1 MRELAPEPSWATWCG
16 FVLMCVGMFMA
27 ILDIQVVATSLPAI
41 QDALA
46 ISRDAMSWIQT
57 AYLIAEI
64 IAIPLTGWLTRVLT
78 LRWLFVIAISLFTLA
93 SIGCAFSGNF
103 PTLVSFRVLQGFAGG
118 ALIPAVFSA
127 VFLLFPVRLHPIA
140 TTMAG
145 IMAVLAP
152 TVGPVV
158 GGWITETWSWHWLF
172 LINVA
177 PGVIA
182 ATATPFLLPDERPR
196 FADLATLD
204 GYSLALLAVSL
215 ASLEIGL
222 KEAPHA
228 GWLSPLC
235 SLLFLSSAAAATAFA
250 FRTRKARHPVVELST
265 LKNRSFAIGCAL
277 SFCLGVGLFGSV
289 YLMPVF
295 LAYVRG
301 HDAFEI
307 GTIMLVT
314 GVAQLVTA
322 PIAGTME
329 SRFDPR
335 LLSAAGFGLFALGLG
350 CSAFQSRVADFDEML
365 WPQVLRGVAI
375 MFCLLPPTRLALGA
389 LTEAE
394 VPDASGL
401 FNLMRNLGG
410 AIGIALIDTILY
422 GRTGGHAEALRDR
435 LIAGDITAA
444 QAIGLDLN
452 LFTHRPAGVSDAT
465 VEAYLRPM
473 VEKAAFALSTNEAWA
488 LLACAAL
495 LGLLLV
501 PFAGRP
507 PRSANETA
515 AQPANRLRYSDGDT
529 PRWRIKARRIR
540 SSSPNPARFATSTT
554 PPISRLSSNSR
565 AVSTRNASTPLA
577 GVIPVRLA

>member
-1 MRELAPEPSWATWCG
+1 MNERVSQAIEATAGTWFG
-16 FVLMCVGMFMA
+16 FILMCLGMFMA

-46 ISRDAMSWIQT
+46 ISQDVMSWIQT

-64 IAIPLTGWLTRVLT
+64 IAIPLTGWFTRVLT
-78 LRWLFVIAISLFTLA
+78 LRWLFVAAITLFTLA
-93 SIGCAFSGNF
+93 SIGCAFSSSF
-103 PTLVSFRVLQGFAGG
+103 AMLVSLRVVQGFAGG
-118 ALIPAVFSA
+118 VLIPAVFSA
-127 VFLLFPVRLHPIA
+127 VFLLFPIRLHPMA

-158 GGWITETWSWHWLF
+158 GGWITETYSWHWLF
-172 LINVA
+172 LINVV
-177 PGVIA
+177 PGIIA
-182 ATATPFLLPDERPR
+182 ATATPFLLRRDPPH
-196 FADLATLD
+196 FSDLATLD
-204 GYSLALLAVSL
+204 GYSLALLVISL
-215 ASLEIGL
+215 ASLEIAL
-222 KEAPHA
+222 KQAPQY

-235 SLLFLSSAAAATAFA
+235 AILFLLSAAAAAGFA
-250 FRTRKARHPVVELST
+250 SRTLKAVYPVVELTT
-265 LKNRSFAIGCAL
+265 LGTRSFAIGCAL

-295 LAYVRG
+295 LAYVR
-301 HDAFEI
+301 HHNAFEI

-314 GVAQLVTA
+314 GVFQLATA
-322 PIAGTME
+322 PIAGMME

-335 LLSAAGFGLFALGLG
+335 WLSAAGFGLFAVGLA
-350 CSAFQSRVADFDEML
+350 CSAFQSRVADFDEMF

-375 MFCLLPPTRLALGA
+375 MFCLLPPTRLALGS
-389 LTEAE
+389 LTAAQ

-435 LIAGDITAA
+435 LIAGDVTAA
-444 QAIGLDLN
+444 RAIGLDLH
-452 LFTHRPAGVSDAT
+452 LFTHRPPDVSDAT

-473 VEKAAFALSTNEAWA
+473 VESAAFALSANEAWT

-501 PFAGRP
+501 PFAGP
-507 PRSANETA
+507 PPQILKTGAE
-515 AQPANRLRYSDGDT
+515 QQ
-529 PRWRIKARRIR
+529 
-540 SSSPNPARFATSTT
+540 
-554 PPISRLSSNSR
+554 
-565 AVSTRNASTPLA
+565 
-577 GVIPVRLA
+577 

>member
-1 MRELAPEPSWATWCG
+1 MTERMIAPVGAEFTTWLG
-16 FVLMCVGMFMA
+16 FVLMCLGMFMA

-41 QDALA
+41 QSAIG

-64 IAIPLTGWLTRVLT
+64 IAIPLTGWLTRMLT

-93 SIGCAFSGNF
+93 SIGCAFSGDF
-103 PTLVSFRVLQGFAGG
+103 AVLISFRVLQGFAGG
-118 ALIPAVFSA
+118 TLIPAVFSA
-127 VFLLFPVRLHPIA
+127 VFLLFPIRLHPIA

-152 TVGPVV
+152 TIGPVV
-158 GGWITETWSWHWLF
+158 GGWITESWSWHWLF
-172 LINVA
+172 LINVV

-182 ATATPFLLPDERPR
+182 AAAIPLLLRGERPR
-196 FADLATLD
+196 FSELATVD
-204 GYSLALLAVSL
+204 GISLALLAVAL

-222 KEAPHA
+222 KQAPQN
-228 GWLSPLC
+228 GWLSYP
-235 SLLFLSSAAAATAFA
+235 SNALFLASAAAATIFVL
-250 FRTRKARHPVVELST
+250 RTLKAARPLIELST
-265 LKNRSFAIGCAL
+265 LTDGSFAIGCGL
-277 SFCLGVGLFGSV
+277 SFCLGVGLYGSV

-295 LAYVRG
+295 LAYVRR

-314 GVAQLVTA
+314 GTAQLMTA
-322 PIAGTME
+322 PIAGALE
-329 SRFDPR
+329 SRCDPR
-335 LLSAAGFGLFALGLG
+335 WLSAMGFTLFALGLG
-350 CSAFQSRVADFDEML
+350 CSALQSRIADFDEMF

-389 LTEAE
+389 LAEAK

-444 QAIGLDLN
+444 QAIGLDLQ
-452 LFTHRPAGVSDAT
+452 LFLHRPADASDAT
-465 VEAYLRPM
+465 VEAYLRPL

-488 LLACAAL
+488 LLAAAAL
-495 LGLLLV
+495 LGLLLI
-501 PFAGRP
+501 PFAP
-507 PRSANETA
+507 PQRAAPGAGGDCDSAT
-515 AQPANRLRYSDGDT
+515 
-529 PRWRIKARRIR
+529 K
-540 SSSPNPARFATSTT
+540 
-554 PPISRLSSNSR
+554 
-565 AVSTRNASTPLA
+565 
-577 GVIPVRLA
+577 

>member
-1 MRELAPEPSWATWCG
+1 MSVRVAETNQVRIATWLG
-16 FVLMCVGMFMA
+16 FVLMCLGMFMA

-57 AYLIAEI
+57 AYLIAET
-64 IAIPLTGWLTRVLT
+64 IAIPLTGWLTRMLT
-78 LRWLFVIAISLFTLA
+78 LRWLFVVAISLFTLA
-93 SIGCAFSGNF
+93 SIGCAFSGSF
-103 PTLVSFRVLQGFAGG
+103 MTLVSFRVLQGCAGG
-118 ALIPAVFSA
+118 TLIPAVFSA
-127 VFLLFPVRLHPIA
+127 VFLLFPIRLHPIA

-152 TVGPVV
+152 TIGPVV

-172 LINVA
+172 LINVV

-182 ATATPFLLPDERPR
+182 AAATPFLLPNEEPR
-196 FADLATLD
+196 FANLATLD
-204 GYSLALLAVSL
+204 GYSLALMAIAI
-215 ASLEIGL
+215 ASLEIAL
-222 KEAPHA
+222 KEAPQY
-228 GWLSPLC
+228 GWLSPVC
-235 SLLFLSSAAAATAFA
+235 AALFLLSVAAATLFA
-250 FRTRKARHPVVELST
+250 IRTLKAPHPVVELST
-265 LKNRSFAIGCAL
+265 LKTVPFAIGCIL

-295 LAYVRG
+295 LAYVRN

-307 GTIMLVT
+307 GTVMLVT

-322 PIAGTME
+322 PIAGAME

-335 LLSAAGFGLFALGLG
+335 WLSAAGFGLFALGLG
-350 CSAFQSRVADFDEML
+350 CSAFQSRVADFDEMF

-389 LTEAE
+389 LAEAQ

-422 GRTGGHAEALRDR
+422 GRSGGHAAVLRDR

-444 QAIGLDLN
+444 QAIGLDLK
-452 LFTHRPAGVSDAT
+452 LFTHRPPDVSDAT

-488 LLACAAL
+488 LLAVAAL
-495 LGLLLV
+495 FGLLLV
-501 PFAGRP
+501 PFAGP
-507 PRSANETA
+507 PP
-515 AQPANRLRYSDGDT
+515 Q
-529 PRWRIKARRIR
+529 
-540 SSSPNPARFATSTT
+540 
-554 PPISRLSSNSR
+554 R
-565 AVSTRNASTPLA
+565 AEAEASEH
-577 GVIPVRLA
+577 

>member
-1 MRELAPEPSWATWCG
+1 MIDHIPDPGEASVRTWLG
-16 FVLMCVGMFMA
+16 FLLMCLGMFMA

-41 QDALA
+41 QHALA

-64 IAIPLTGWLTRVLT
+64 TAIPLTGLLTRVLT
-78 LRWLFVIAISLFTLA
+78 LRWLFVSAISLFTLA
-93 SIGCAFSGNF
+93 SIGCAFSGDF
-103 PTLVSFRVLQGFAGG
+103 AILVSFRVLQGFAGG
-118 ALIPAVFSA
+118 TLIPAVFSA
-127 VFLLFPVRLHPIA
+127 VFLLFPVRLHPVA
-140 TTMAG
+140 TTLAG

-152 TVGPVV
+152 TIGPVV

-172 LINVA
+172 LINFA

-182 ATATPFLLPDERPR
+182 AAATPFLLPREKLR

-204 GYSLALLAVSL
+204 RASLTLMAIAL

-222 KEAPHA
+222 KQAPQD

-235 SLLFLSSAAAATAFA
+235 LALFVLSAAAAIAFSL
-250 FRTRKARHPVVELST
+250 RTLKVLHPVVDLKT
-265 LKNRSFAIGCAL
+265 LRAAPFAIGCAL

-295 LAYVRG
+295 LAYVRR

-314 GVAQLVTA
+314 GIAQLAAA
-322 PIAGTME
+322 PIAGYME
-329 SRFDPR
+329 SRYDPR
-335 LLSAAGFGLFALGLG
+335 YLSAAGFALFALGLG
-350 CSAFQSRVADFDEML
+350 WSASQSRVADFNEMF

-375 MFCLLPPTRLALGA
+375 MFCLLPPTRLALGT
-389 LTEAE
+389 LTAIQ

-422 GRTGGHAEALRDR
+422 GRTGGHADALRDR

-444 QAIGLDLN
+444 QAIGLDVQ
-452 LFTHRPAGVSDAT
+452 LFTHRPPDVSDAT
-465 VEAYLRPM
+465 IEAYVRPM
-473 VEKAAFALSTNEAWA
+473 VEKAAFALSTNEAWT
-488 LLACAAL
+488 LLACVAL
-495 LGLLLV
+495 IGLLLV

-507 PRSANETA
+507 P
-515 AQPANRLRYSDGDT
+515 QPARTD
-529 PRWRIKARRIR
+529 
-540 SSSPNPARFATSTT
+540 
-554 PPISRLSSNSR
+554 SR
-565 AVSTRNASTPLA
+565 
-577 GVIPVRLA
+577 

>member
-1 MRELAPEPSWATWCG
+1 MSERLTEATKASAATWIG
-16 FVLMCVGMFMA
+16 FALMCLGMFMA
-27 ILDIQVVATSLPAI
+27 ILDIQVVATSMPTI
-41 QDALA
+41 QHALA
-46 ISRDAMSWIQT
+46 ISPDAISWIQT

-78 LRWLFVIAISLFTLA
+78 LRWLFVGAIGLFTLA
-93 SIGCAFSGNF
+93 SIGCAFSGSF
-103 PTLVSFRVLQGFAGG
+103 ATLIGFRVIQGFAGG
-118 ALIPAVFSA
+118 TLIPAVFSA
-127 VFLLFPVRLHPIA
+127 VFLLFPVRLHPVA

-172 LINVA
+172 LINVL
-177 PGVIA
+177 PGILA
-182 ATATPFLLPDERPR
+182 ASVTPWLLPREKTSW
-196 FADLATLD
+196 ADLVTLD
-204 GYSLALLAVSL
+204 GFSLVLMALAL
-215 ASLEIGL
+215 ASLEIAL
-222 KEAPHA
+222 KQAPQY
-228 GWLSPLC
+228 GWLSSLC
-235 SLLFLSSAAAATAFA
+235 CALFLLSAAAATSFG
-250 FRTRKARHPVVELST
+250 FRTLRAAHPVVELST
-265 LKNRSFAIGCAL
+265 LGTRSFAIGCAL

-295 LAYVRG
+295 LAYVRQ

-307 GTIMLVT
+307 GTVMLVT

-322 PIAGTME
+322 PIAGAME

-335 LLSAAGFGLFALGLG
+335 WLSAAGFGLFAVGLG
-350 CSAFQSRVADFDEML
+350 CSAFASRLADFDEMF

-375 MFCLLPPTRLALGA
+375 MFCLLPPTRLALGSLSA
-389 LTEAE
+389 VQ

-435 LIAGDITAA
+435 LIAGDVTAA
-444 QAIGLDLN
+444 KAIGLDLQ
-452 LFTHRPAGVSDAT
+452 LFIHRPSGVSDAA

-488 LLACAAL
+488 LLACVAL
-495 LGLLLV
+495 LGLLLI
-501 PFAGRP
+501 PFAGP
-507 PRSANETA
+507 PPQSTDIDTA
-515 AQPANRLRYSDGDT
+515 HG
-529 PRWRIKARRIR
+529 
-540 SSSPNPARFATSTT
+540 
-554 PPISRLSSNSR
+554 
-565 AVSTRNASTPLA
+565 
-577 GVIPVRLA
+577 

>member
-1 MRELAPEPSWATWCG
+1 MREAAPEPSAATWFG
-16 FVLMCVGMFMA
+16 FVLMCLGMFMA

-64 IAIPLTGWLTRVLT
+64 VAIPLTGWLTRVLT
-78 LRWLFVIAISLFTLA
+78 LRWLFVAAISLFTLA

-103 PTLVSFRVLQGFAGG
+103 ATLISFRVFQGFAGG

-127 VFLLFPVRLHPIA
+127 VFLLFPVRLHPVA

-172 LINVA
+172 LINVV

-182 ATATPFLLPDERPR
+182 AGATPFLLPRDRPR
-196 FADLATLD
+196 LGDLTTLD
-204 GYSLALLAVSL
+204 GYSLALLAGSL
-215 ASLEIGL
+215 ACLEIGL
-222 KEAPHA
+222 KEAPQA

-235 SLLFLSSAAAATAFA
+235 SLLFLSSGAAATF
-250 FRTRKARHPVVELST
+250 FVVRTLKASNPVVELST

-295 LAYVRG
+295 LAYVRR

-314 GVAQLVTA
+314 GVSQLATA
-322 PIAGTME
+322 PIAGAME
-329 SRFDPR
+329 SKFDSR
-335 LLSAAGFGLFALGLG
+335 WLSAAGFGLFALGLG
-350 CSAFQSRVADFDEML
+350 SSAFQSRVADFDEMF
-365 WPQVLRGVAI
+365 WPQVVRGVAI

-444 QAIGLDLN
+444 QAIGLDLQ
-452 LFTHRPAGVSDAT
+452 LFTHRPAGVSDAA
-465 VEAYLRPM
+465 VEAYVRPM

-488 LLACAAL
+488 LLAGVAL

-501 PFAGRP
+501 PFAGP
-507 PRSANETA
+507 PPQNTGRTEANI
-515 AQPANRLRYSDGDT
+515 N
-529 PRWRIKARRIR
+529 
-540 SSSPNPARFATSTT
+540 
-554 PPISRLSSNSR
+554 
-565 AVSTRNASTPLA
+565 
-577 GVIPVRLA
+577 